1 MGFVMRVLGNL
12 SVWAR
17 GLALA
22 TLAVAPFSPP
32 RAVSGEGR
40 AVIYVADRSASVGED
55 GSAKAS
61 RFLREA
67 WEARGETSVGLV
79 TVDGAPE
86 LTRRVGAEAPPMP
99 LAPAAAGAGT
109 DLASAVRLATA
120 ALPRS
125 GERRIVLLTDGRATR
140 GDAVAEVS
148 RAREQGIVVDAVPIG
163 ATSFEAPTITAVTV
177 REPRVAEGA
186 PVTLVTH
193 VRGDRSKGITVRLF
207 RDGEPIERRVEG
219 LDDDGAAE
227 LTFTDAHPG
236 AGTHI
241 YEARV
246 DRPSDGGGDGARGV
260 AAVVVGGKPRALV
273 ITLDGHCPAILA
285 DVLDKAELDK
295 RVLTLGDAPVDA
307 AALSGVD
314 LVILADVPLAPGDP
328 ASGEPRALAG
338 LPPRAQEALVEF
350 AQRGGGVIVTGG
362 AFGFAP
368 EYASA
373 PIARMLPVAIED
385 QGQVEDPRVAMAI
398 MLDRSGSM
406 AAPVGTHTK
415 IELAVEASLAAAST
429 LRPDDSLALGSVDER
444 THWNQPL
451 GPVSGLEGR
460 KQEIRGIDAGGGGIF
475 VYTALADAYGA
486 LKGTTAAVRHVIL
499 FSDTADSEEQ
509 QSSCE
514 GSCGDAPPTAVAL
527 AEAARKLGIT
537 TSVVGIGREED
548 SDTPF
553 LKQLAAAAG
562 GRFYLTSDG
571 TDLRRIFVSETRVA
585 ARSNLRE
592 GPVEVAVA
600 SDHPSLAGVDT
611 SRLPPL
617 GGFVEA
623 RRRATADT
631 ALVTREGDRPILAS
645 WRYGLGKVTALT
657 TDLRGDW
664 KGKWASFRGAGQV
677 LRQTVRYSLRRSGE
691 ATADIRVA
699 ARERA
704 VEVSLDVEANDD
716 REATRA
722 PSIEAFAIADDG
734 KASPVEVVLTRAAPG
749 RFTARGKL
757 DGQPFVL
764 VRARDA
770 HGGLIGEAIGAR
782 DSASELSA
790 IGPDVRALGE
800 LARAGEGLYDPDPAA
815 TLRGGGPRGREP
827 VPTWPFLLLGAAAL
841 VCVDLWLRR
850 LGPRRTAFAL
860 PAVPTPKLASSA
872 ASGAFALPSSAPNA
886 PAGAAVPDPLPARA
900 A

>member
-1 MGFVMRVLGNL
+1 MMRALGNL
-12 SVWAR
+12 SAWIR
-17 GLALA
+17 GIALA
-22 TLAVAPFSPP
+22 TLAIAPFAPP
-32 RAVSGEGR
+32 RTVTGEGR
-40 AVIYVADRSASVGED
+40 AVVYVADRSASVGEE
-55 GSAKAS
+55 GAAKAS
-61 RFLREA
+61 RFLRDV
-67 WEARGETSVGLV
+67 WEARGQTSVGLV

-99 LAPAAAGAGT
+99 ITPAAAAAGT
-109 DLASAVRLATA
+109 DLASAVRLAVA

-125 GERRIVLLTDGRATR
+125 GERSIVLLTDGRGTR
-140 GDAVAEVS
+140 GDALAEVN

-163 ATSFEAPTITAVTV
+163 ATSFEEPTITAVTA

-193 VRGDRSKGITVRLF
+193 VRGAPSKFTVRLL
-207 RDGEPIERRVEG
+207 RDGKQIERRVEEFDATG
-219 LDDDGAAE
+219 TAE

-241 YEARV
+241 YEVRV
-246 DRPSDGGGDGARGV
+246 GRMRDGDGARGV

-273 ITLDGHCPAILA
+273 ITLDGQCPAILGDA
-285 DVLDKAELDK
+285 LDKAELDK
-295 RVLTLGDAPVDA
+295 RVLTLGDASVDA

-314 LVILADVPLAPGDP
+314 LVILADVPLAPADP
-328 ASGEPRALAG
+328 APGEAGALAG
-338 LPPRAQEALVEF
+338 LPPKSQEALVEF

-373 PIARMLPVAIED
+373 PVARMLPVAIED

-406 AAPVGTHTK
+406 SAPVGTHTK

-429 LRPDDSLALGSVDER
+429 LRPEDSLALGSVDER

-460 KQEIRGIDAGGGGIF
+460 KQEIRSIDAGGGGIF
-475 VYTALADAYGA
+475 VYTALADAYQA
-486 LKGTTAAVRHVIL
+486 LKGATAAVRHVIL

-514 GSCGDAPPTAVAL
+514 GACGDAPPTAVGL

-548 SDTPF
+548 SDTAF

-571 TDLRRIFVSETRVA
+571 TDLRRIFISETRVA

-592 GPVEVAVA
+592 GPVAVAAA
-600 SDHPSLAGVDT
+600 SDHPILAGIDT
-611 SRLPPL
+611 TRLPPL

-645 WRYGLGKVTALT
+645 WRYGLGKVVALT

-677 LRQTVRYSLRRSGE
+677 LRQTVRFSLRRSGE
-691 ATADIRVA
+691 ATADIHIA

-734 KASPVEVVLTRAAPG
+734 TASPVEVALTRAAPG
-749 RFTARGKL
+749 RFTARGRL
-757 DGQPFVL
+757 SGQPFVL
-764 VRARDA
+764 VRARDD
-770 HGGLIGEAIGAR
+770 HGGLIGEALGAR

-790 IGPDVRALGE
+790 IGPDERALGE
-800 LARAGEGLYDPDPAA
+800 LARAGAGLYDPTPEI
-815 TLRGGGPRGREP
+815 TLRGGGPRGSTP

-850 LGPRRTAFAL
+850 LGPRRIAFAL
-860 PAVPTPKLASSA
+860 PAAPVASS
-872 ASGAFALPSSAPNA
+872 SSTVSTPAVA
-886 PAGAAVPDPLPARA
+886 PAAKPTAPDPLTAHA

>member
-1 MGFVMRVLGNL
+1 MRALGNL
-12 SVWAR
+12 SAWLR
-17 GLALA
+17 GVALA
-22 TLAVAPFSPP
+22 TLAIAPFAPP
-32 RAVSGEGR
+32 RTVTGEGR
-40 AVIYVADRSASVGED
+40 AVIYVADRSASVGEE
-55 GSAKAS
+55 GTAKAS

-67 WEARGETSVGLV
+67 WEARGQTSVGLV

-86 LTRRVGAEAPPMP
+86 LTRHVGAEGPPMP
-99 LAPAAAGAGT
+99 LAPAKAAAGT
-109 DLASAVRLATA
+109 DLASAVRLAAA

-125 GERRIVLLTDGRATR
+125 GERRIVMLTDGRGTR
-140 GDAVAEVS
+140 GDVLAEVN
-148 RAREQGIVVDAVPIG
+148 RAREQGIVVDAIPIG
-163 ATSFEAPTITAVTV
+163 ATSFDEPTITAVTA

-186 PVTLVTH
+186 PVTLVTY
-193 VRGDRSKGITVRLF
+193 VRGARGKSVAVRLF
-207 RDGEPIERRVEG
+207 RDGKQIERR
-219 LDDDGAAE
+219 LDWLDPTGAADI
-227 LTFTDAHPG
+227 TFTDAHPG

-241 YEARV
+241 YEARLE
-246 DRPSDGGGDGARGV
+246 RMGDGGGDGARGV
-260 AAVVVGGKPRALV
+260 AAVIVSGKPRALV
-273 ITLDGHCPAILA
+273 ITLDGQCPAILGDA
-285 DVLDKAELDK
+285 LDKAELDK
-295 RVLTLGDAPVDA
+295 RVLTLGEAPVDA

-314 LVILADVPLAPGDP
+314 LVILADLPLAPADP
-328 ASGEPRALAG
+328 AAGEASALAG
-338 LPPRAQEALVEF
+338 LPPKSQEALVEF

-368 EYASA
+368 EYAAA

-406 AAPVGTHTK
+406 AARVGTHTK

-429 LRPDDSLALGSVDER
+429 LRPEDSLALGSVDER

-460 KQEIRGIDAGGGGIF
+460 KQEIRSIDAGGGGIF
-475 VYTALADAYGA
+475 VYTALADAYQA
-486 LKGTTAAVRHVIL
+486 LKGATAAVRHVIL

-514 GSCGDAPPTAVAL
+514 GACGDAPPTAVAL

-548 SDTPF
+548 SDTAF

-592 GPVEVAVA
+592 GPVPVAVA
-600 SDHPSLAGVDT
+600 SDHPILAGVET
-611 SRLPPL
+611 ARLPPL

-645 WRYGLGKVTALT
+645 WRYGLGKVVALT

-664 KGKWASFRGAGQV
+664 KDKWASFRGAGQV
-677 LRQTVRYSLRRSGE
+677 LRQTVRFSLRRSGE
-691 ATADIRVA
+691 AAADIRIA

-704 VEVSLDVEANDD
+704 VEVNLDVEANDD

-734 KASPVEVVLTRAAPG
+734 KASPVEVALTRAAPG

-757 DGQPFVL
+757 EGQPFVL
-764 VRARDA
+764 IRARDD
-770 HGGLIGEAIGAR
+770 HGGLIGEALGAR
-782 DSASELSA
+782 DSAAELSA
-790 IGPDVRALGE
+790 IGPDERALGE
-800 LARAGEGLYDPDPAA
+800 LARAGSGLYDPDPAT
-815 TLRGGGPRGREP
+815 TLRGGGPRGRTP

-850 LGPRRTAFAL
+850 LGPRRIAFAL
-860 PAVPTPKLASSA
+860 PAAPIASSPSA
-872 ASGAFALPSSAPNA
+872 ASTSAAAPSAKATPTAS
-886 PAGAAVPDPLPARA
+886 DPLPAHA